1 MIFLYR
7 KWLNRM
13 KFIVMFVFLTYL
25 LYQAMSIIGSWI
37 EPLDK
42 YHQPA
47 GKAVKVFSHH
57 SGIQENESI
66 SERLKLF
73 YWYGE

>member
-1 MIFLYR
+1 MIFLFR
-7 KWLNRM
+7 KWLNRL
-13 KFIVMFVFLTYL
+13 KFIVMFVFLTYA
-25 LYQAMSIIGSWI
+25 LYHVMAIVGEWI

-42 YHQPA
+42 YHKPT
-47 GKAVKVFSHH
+47 GKSVKVFSHH
-57 SGIQENESI
+57 SGIPEHESI